1 MANSFVRYTG
11 DGNTST
17 YSIPFSYRVAGDLTV
32 TINAVATTAFTFNAA
47 GTTITFNTPP
57 ANTTAIE
64 IRRTTSQATRLTDY
78 SSGSVLTESDLDQDS
93 TQSFF
98 MGQEAIDDAADKI
111 KIDPADFQWDATS
124 KRIKNVAAP
133 TADTDAVNKS
143 FISTNI
149 PNITTVSGIASDVTT
164 VAGVSANVTTVAG
177 ISANV
182 TTVAGNTSNINTVAT
197 NIADVVTVA
206 NDLNEAISE
215 IETAANDL
223 NEATSEIDTV
233 SNNIANVNTV
243 GTAIAN
249 VNTVAGIN
257 SDVTTVAGIS
267 ANVTSVA
274 GNETNIN
281 SAVSNA
287 SNINSA
293 VSNASNINTV
303 AGISSDV
310 TAVAGNNS
318 NVTAVA
324 GNSTNINAVNSNS
337 SNINTVAGID
347 ANVTT
352 VAGISSNVTT
362 VAGISSDVT
371 AVAADATDIGAVAA
385 KATEIGLLGTADAVA
400 DMAILGTADVVA
412 DLNTLG
418 TADVVA
424 DMNTLGTADVVADMN
439 TLGTADV
446 VNDMNVLGT
455 SGNVTNMNTLAGISS
470 QITTAAGNNTNITTV
485 AGISGNVTTVA
496 GIASDVTTAAANNA
510 NITSVAG
517 AIANVNAVGG
527 AIANVNTVAT
537 NVAGVNSFADR
548 YRVASSDPSTSLDAG
563 DLAFNTTA
571 NVLKYYDGSAWQG
584 IVAGSL
590 TDIVQDGTPQLGGN
604 LDLNSNNITGT
615 GDINITGAVTMS
627 GNLTVNGTT
636 TTINSTTLT
645 VDDKNMVL
653 ASGAAD
659 SSAADGAG
667 LTIDGASAT
676 LTYSHSGTKW
686 NVNKDFDVTGN
697 VIVSGTVDG
706 RDLATDG
713 TKLDTI
719 EASATADQTGAE
731 IKSAYEGEADTNAL
745 TDALLTKL
753 NGIEASA
760 DVTDAT
766 NVDAAGALMNS
777 DLATKGQIVVGD
789 GAGDPTILS
798 VGTDGHYLKA
808 DSSAASGVAW
818 ASVPAGVGGANGVHF
833 NDSVKATFGD
843 SGTPDL
849 EIYHD
854 TNNSIIADTNNGDL
868 KLRGASE
875 IAIEKL
881 DGTSMAKFQN
891 DGYVK
896 LYHSGSEKLATT
908 SGGVTVT
915 GTLTATTLSGALPYS
930 DLTGTPTIPTNN
942 NQLTNGAGYTT
953 NTGTLT
959 QVTSGGATTVS
970 AGNGIGLNT
979 GSGTIT
985 MSGSYTGNFSATGNI
1000 TAYSSDERLKDFKGK
1015 IENAL
1020 DKVDR
1025 LSGYYYE
1032 WNDTA
1037 KGIDAEAFKDGV
1049 EVGVNAQEVEE
1060 VMPEVVAEAPI
1071 VKIHELDTDYK
1082 TVHYDKIVPLLIEAI
1097 KELKVELDS
1106 HKKHCTCGD
1115 S

>member
-47 GTTITFNTPP
+47 GTTITFNSPP

-177 ISANV
+177 VSANV
-182 TTVAGNTSNINTVAT
+182 TTVAGNIANVNTVAT

-257 SDVTTVAGIS
+257 
-267 ANVTSVA
+267 ANVT
-274 GNETNIN
+274 
-281 SAVSNA
+281 
-287 SNINSA
+287 
-293 VSNASNINTV
+293 TV

-310 TAVAGNNS
+310 TSVAGIS
-318 NVTAVA
+318 TNVTSVA

-337 SNINTVAGID
+337 SNINTVAGNN

-400 DMAILGTADVVA
+400 DMAILGTTDVVA

-455 SGNVTNMNTLAGISS
+455 SGNVTNMNTLAGIASN
-470 QITTAAGNNTNITTV
+470 ITTAAGNDANITTV

-496 GIASDVTTAAANNA
+496 GIASDVTTAATNNA

-548 YRVASSDPSTSLDAG
+548 YRVGSSDPSTSLDAG
-563 DLAFNTTA
+563 DLAFNTSA

-590 TDIVQDGTPQLGGN
+590 TDIVQDGSPQLGGG
-604 LDLNSNNITGT
+604 LDLNSNDITGT
-615 GDINITGAVTMS
+615 GNINITGGVTMS
-627 GNLTVNGTT
+627 GDLTVNGTT

-697 VIVSGTVDG
+697 IIVSGTVDG

-713 TKLDTI
+713 TKLDGI
-719 EASATADQTGAE
+719 EASATADQTGSE
-731 IKSAYEGEADTNAL
+731 IKSAYEGESDTNAL

-753 NGIEASA
+753 NGIETSATADQTASEIRTLVDSATDSNVFTDALLTKLNGVETSA

-766 NVDAAGALMNS
+766 NVDAAGAIMNS

-789 GAGDPTILS
+789 GTGDPTILS

-818 ASVPAGVGGANGVHF
+818 ASVPAGVGGANGVDF
-833 NDSVKATFGD
+833 NDDVKIRLGTGNDFEIFHQASDGASIISE
-843 SGTPDL
+843 SGGGFL
-849 EIYHD
+849 EIRGTNLALGNAGNTKSYVNCVDGGATELYHD
-854 TNNSIIADTNNGDL
+854 GTK
-868 KLRGASE
+868 KLE
-875 IAIEKL
+875 
-881 DGTSMAKFQN
+881 
-891 DGYVK
+891 
-896 LYHSGSEKLATT
+896 TT

-915 GTLTATTLSGALPYS
+915 GSIAASDIDAVLINGEAFQSGAWYK
-930 DLTGTPTIPTNN
+930 DN
-942 NQLTNGAGYTT
+942 
-953 NTGTLT
+953 
-959 QVTSGGATTVS
+959 
-970 AGNGIGLNT
+970 AGNGTQSQRFYFYNNGTTILHSADAFLFQNNNST
-979 GSGTIT
+979 KFTIDSSGNATAV
-985 MSGSYTGNFSATGNI
+985 GNV
-1000 TAYSSDERLKDFKGK
+1000 TAYSDERLKSDVKT
-1015 IENAL
+1015 IDNAL
-1020 DKVDR
+1020 DKVSQMRGVTFTKDDKQG
-1025 LSGYYYE
+1025 SGV
-1032 WNDTA
+1032 
-1037 KGIDAEAFKDGV
+1037 I
-1049 EVGVNAQEVEE
+1049 AQELEKIA
-1060 VMPEVVAEAPI
+1060 PELVLDGEYKSVAYGNI
-1071 VKIHELDTDYK
+1071 VGY
-1082 TVHYDKIVPLLIEAI
+1082 VIEAI
-1097 KELKVELDS
+1097 KELKGDLDN
-1106 HKKHCTCGD
+1106 HKKHCTCGA